1 VNALEEFL
9 ASLRRLFDF
18 RTRPPAEHIGAP
30 TSDRPPPQ
38 EPPVP
43 ALEVSSTEPVLE
55 DIPTA
60 VEDAVTDVPQV
71 TRDAEAVAEIRA
83 LLEAMAEPPV
93 ATPEPLADV
102 SPATEPVETAAPLEE
117 SAAEEPA
124 AEEPAAEVSEPSPV
138 LVEGTLV
145 LTLQARPA
153 TFTIARS
160 TAMLGRGED
169 NTIRLEDLSVSRR
182 HARIVYRRSSYWLS
196 DLGSMGGTWVNGS
209 RLAAPHEIALGDI
222 IDIGHC
228 RLTVSYAGDAPK
240 VDGPKAAS
248 RRPARR

>member
-1 VNALEEFL
+1 VL
-9 ASLRRLFDF
+9 
-18 RTRPPAEHIGAP
+18 
-30 TSDRPPPQ
+30 
-38 EPPVP
+38 
-43 ALEVSSTEPVLE
+43 TEPVLE

-93 ATPEPLADV
+93 ATPEPVADV
-102 SPATEPVETAAPLEE
+102 PPATEPGETIAPL
-117 SAAEEPA
+117 
-124 AEEPAAEVSEPSPV
+124 EEPAAEVSEPSPI
-138 LVEGTLV
+138 LAEGTLV
-145 LTLQARPA
+145 LTLQTGPA
-153 TFTIARS
+153 TFTIAQS

-169 NTIRLEDLSVSRR
+169 NTIRLDDLSVSRR
-182 HARIVYRRSSYWLS
+182 HARIVYRRASYWLS

-209 RLAAPHEIALGDI
+209 RLAAPHEIALGDV

-228 RLTVSYAGDAPK
+228 RLMVSYVRETPNGDGK
-240 VDGPKAAS
+240 PKAAR